1 MSSTSPPAEAVQR
14 FRDLMRQSQQLVSKI
29 SELEMERN
37 EHKLVEDTLR
47 PLDPSRRAFRLVG
60 GVLVE
65 RNVGEVLPSVQQS
78 RENVSTTSALVL
90 SSPEKVTTVTN
101 RLLPILGPS
110 YSLNRPSQRCAR
122 SWKNLK
128 RRRMTSRSS
137 TTCRSNLL
145 DSKRRDMETA
155 SAY

>member
-1 MSSTSPPAEAVQR
+1 
-14 FRDLMRQSQQLVSKI
+14 VSKI

-78 RENVSTTSALVL
+78 RENVSTSILLVL
-90 SSPEKVTTVTN
+90 
-101 RLLPILGPS
+101 LPQEETHHHVESLFVD
-110 YSLNRPSQRCAR
+110 SLNKPSQRCVR
-122 SWKNLK
+122 S
-128 RRRMTSRSS
+128 
-137 TTCRSNLL
+137 
-145 DSKRRDMETA
+145 
-155 SAY
+155 

>member
-1 MSSTSPPAEAVQR
+1 
-14 FRDLMRQSQQLVSKI
+14 MRQSQQLVSKI

-78 RENVSTTSALVL
+78 RENVSTSSVLVL
-90 SSPEKVTTVTN
+90 SSPEKVPS
-101 RLLPILGPS
+101 PINFSQFLVLG
-110 YSLNRPSQRCAR
+110 
-122 SWKNLK
+122 
-128 RRRMTSRSS
+128 
-137 TTCRSNLL
+137 
-145 DSKRRDMETA
+145 TA
-155 SAY
+155 

>member
-1 MSSTSPPAEAVQR
+1 MSASSPPAEAIQR

-65 RNVGEVLPSVQQS
+65 RNVGEVLPSIQQS
-78 RENVSTTSALVL
+78 RENVSTSSVLVL
-90 SSPEKVTTVTN
+90 IPQQQAYHHSNHP
-101 RLLPILGPS
+101 
-110 YSLNRPSQRCAR
+110 SLNCFTQLEQTITALREKLEESQKEANDI
-122 SWKNLK
+122 KVKYNLQVESP
-128 RRRMTSRSS
+128 R
-137 TTCRSNLL
+137 
-145 DSKRRDMETA
+145 
-155 SAY
+155 

>member
-1 MSSTSPPAEAVQR
+1 
-14 FRDLMRQSQQLVSKI
+14 MRQSQQLVSKV

-78 RENVSTTSALVL
+78 RENVSTSIRLV
-90 SSPEKVTTVTN
+90 PRKVGT
-101 RLLPILGPS
+101 LPIAP
-110 YSLNRPSQRCAR
+110 SLNSQCVAQLEQTIAVLREKLEESQREANDI
-122 SWKNLK
+122 KVKYNLQVEP
-128 RRRMTSRSS
+128 SR
-137 TTCRSNLL
+137 
-145 DSKRRDMETA
+145 
-155 SAY
+155 